1 MAMNLHKGD
10 NVNRLHSKVID
21 TIPYTFKYELLTI
34 KTIKVMIVRK
44 LEEVKNALL
53 HDAILITTLQG
64 YKFNRVYVDN
74 EGGCNIKFSCKMNID
89 DIKLLLVNL
98 SPNKYLNKSLEDI
111 DIQYYKDYEF
121 TDDCECIIYT
131 PDSFNYNSE
140 D

>member
-10 NVNRLHSKVID
+10 NVNRLHSKVIN
-21 TIPYTFKYELLTI
+21 TIPYIFKHELLTI

-53 HDAILITTLQG
+53 HDAILIAIKQG
-64 YKFNRVYVDN
+64 YKFNRVYTDK

-89 DIKLLLVNL
+89 DIKLFFANL
-98 SPNKYLNKSLEDI
+98 SPKYLDKSIEDI

-131 PDSFNYNSE
+131 PDSFNYYSE

>member
-1 MAMNLHKGD
+1 
-10 NVNRLHSKVID
+10 
-21 TIPYTFKYELLTI
+21 
-34 KTIKVMIVRK
+34 MIVRK

-89 DIKLLLVNL
+89 DIKLFFANL
-98 SPNKYLNKSLEDI
+98 SPNKYLNKSFKTI
-111 DIQYYKDYEF
+111 DVQYYKDYEF
-121 TDDCECIIYT
+121 TDDDECIIYT
-131 PDSFNYNSE
+131 PNSFNYNSE